1 MRDNNVDPP
10 MITLQRLRV
19 LKTVA
24 NEGRFSKAA
33 DILGITQPAVSLQ
46 IRQLESYC
54 EGVIFERTGSGLI
67 LTELGS
73 IVLRYA
79 DQILGLSDELE
90 DATRQFTRVEK
101 GSIKIGASST
111 PGDYIV
117 PGLIGK
123 FNDLYP
129 KIDVSL
135 HISNSETV
143 MTMLNSREI
152 DIGVGGVETADPAL
166 CSFPF
171 EKDEIVIVCNPKQ
184 ESNLNELNL
193 AELVNMPMVT
203 REKGSATRTVAEA
216 KITEKRLE
224 IGPLME
230 LGSNEAVKSAVKN
243 GSGLAMLSKH
253 SITSDVEAGKLSV
266 LNNKEWQCYRD
277 LYVYFRCDKVFTPAQ
292 QKFIDLLREQNN
304 IN

>member
-54 EGVIFERTGSGLI
+54 EGAIFERTGSGLI

-90 DATRQFTRVEK
+90 DATRQFTKVEK

-117 PGLIGK
+117 PGVIGK

-135 HISNSETV
+135 HISNSDTV
-143 MTMLNSREI
+143 MSMLNSREI
-152 DIGVGGVETADPAL
+152 DIGVGGVETTNTAL

-184 ESNLNELNL
+184 ESDLNELNL
-193 AELVNMPMVT
+193 TELVNMPMVT

-292 QKFIDLLREQNN
+292 QKFVDLLREQNN